1 MQFKQICAD
10 VDILQEYRT
19 SSALVIPAL
28 EEGFGLP
35 MLQAFSLGV
44 PVIASEAE
52 ALVEVS
58 GGTSTHV
65 DARRPEALAARIQQV
80 IEDWKFSARLAQDG
94 IKRAADFSW
103 ARSAKIHETAYR
115 MAIDVF
121 RSSKERK

>member
-1 MQFKQICAD
+1 
-10 VDILQEYRT
+10 
-19 SSALVIPAL
+19 
-28 EEGFGLP
+28 

-58 GGTSTHV
+58 GGAATHV

-80 IEDWKFSARLAQDG
+80 IEDRKFSARLAQDG
-94 IKRAADFSW
+94 IRRAADFSS
-103 ARSAKIHETAYR
+103 ARSAKIRETAYR